1 MRAHGGAIVDEA
13 RREMRQLVAIDWT
26 HATTTL
32 AERPYV
38 VGHRDTR
45 PDTVGEFRHR
55 WGKLCTVHKKT
66 THQIRFVRL
75 LMPEA
80 MSVDADGGLDSDDDD
95 GDE

>member
-1 MRAHGGAIVDEA
+1 MVHIPDAGDGSCERCDRVIPEDLAHNISAVKW
-13 RREMRQLVAIDWT
+13 Q
-26 HATTTL
+26 
-32 AERPYV
+32 P
-38 VGHRDTR
+38 
-45 PDTVGEFRHR
+45 R

>member
-1 MRAHGGAIVDEA
+1 MITLPRHNRERLYNN
-13 RREMRQLVAIDWT
+13 RRT
-26 HATTTL
+26 
-32 AERPYV
+32 
-38 VGHRDTR
+38 
-45 PDTVGEFRHR
+45 R